1 MEATPSPDILSAELR
16 QSLSR
21 RFENIVVFSGAG
33 LSADSGIPTFRSGE
47 NGLWS
52 EFNPADLATPDAW
65 KANKALVWGWYEWR
79 RGLIL
84 KAQPNPGHLA
94 IAQLQSTLN
103 ANAIT
108 QNVDDLHERAG
119 VRDVLHLHGSM
130 FEPRCAICGLS
141 HSFAQ
146 SPPDAPLREITPPQC
161 PSCKGAVRPGVVW
174 FGEQLSR
181 AVMGRAERM
190 IAACDLLL
198 VVGTSGV
205 VYPAAGLVAHAPR
218 TATAVEINP
227 AATQQSGRTDYVVRM
242 SASQALPAVVGLL
255 TQHG

>member
-94 IAQLQSTLN
+94 IAQLQST
-103 ANAIT
+103 
-108 QNVDDLHERAG
+108 
-119 VRDVLHLHGSM
+119 
-130 FEPRCAICGLS
+130 
-141 HSFAQ
+141 
-146 SPPDAPLREITPPQC
+146 
-161 PSCKGAVRPGVVW
+161 
-174 FGEQLSR
+174 
-181 AVMGRAERM
+181 
-190 IAACDLLL
+190 
-198 VVGTSGV
+198 
-205 VYPAAGLVAHAPR
+205 
-218 TATAVEINP
+218 
-227 AATQQSGRTDYVVRM
+227 
-242 SASQALPAVVGLL
+242 
-255 TQHG
+255 

>member
-1 MEATPSPDILSAELR
+1 MEVTPSPDILSAELR

-119 VRDVLHLHGSM
+119 VRDVLHL
-130 FEPRCAICGLS
+130 P
-141 HSFAQ
+141 AQ
-146 SPPDAPLREITPPQC
+146 GRERNQT
-161 PSCKGAVRPGVVW
+161 VGV
-174 FGEQLSR
+174 
-181 AVMGRAERM
+181 
-190 IAACDLLL
+190 
-198 VVGTSGV
+198 GV
-205 VYPAAGLVAHAPR
+205 
-218 TATAVEINP
+218 N
-227 AATQQSGRTDYVVRM
+227 
-242 SASQALPAVVGLL
+242 SQAPAQLVGGQRPSPTDRELGFL
-255 TQHG
+255 APGA